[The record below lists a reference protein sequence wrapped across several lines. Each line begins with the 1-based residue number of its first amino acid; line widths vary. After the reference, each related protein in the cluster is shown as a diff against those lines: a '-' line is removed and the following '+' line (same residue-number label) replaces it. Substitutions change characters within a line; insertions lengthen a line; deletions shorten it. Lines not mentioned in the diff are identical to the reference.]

1 MLSER
6 PEPGVIVYTFQK
18 GEGLPLHVHTAE
30 TNHRTIVEAGRIYCW
45 GPAADGKKWEIEVPA
60 GKRVKFRAE
69 EPHEITALE
78 DGTRIRNV
86 RAELDNARV

>member
-18 GEGLPLHVHTAE
+18 GEGLPLHVHTEADNHTTYVE
-30 TNHRTIVEAGRIYCW
+30 TGSVYCW
-45 GPAADGKKWEIEVPA
+45 GPAANGNKWEIEVSA
-60 GKRVKFRAE
+60 GRLIRFRPE

-78 DGTRIRNV
+78 DNTRIRNV
-86 RAELDNARV
+86 RTQSGGAT